1 MTNQPLWHGRFANK
15 TNEDAFALN
24 ASISFDIRMAEQD
37 VRGSIAWAEA
47 IYKAGVLDEAEHTQI
62 QAGLQQ
68 IEQEIQSDSFTVTPA
83 DEDIHTA
90 VERRLGEIIGALSG
104 KLHTGRSRNDQVATD
119 FRLWLLDNIPALDA
133 ALIDLQAALTERA
146 EADLAPYPSLSPEGG
161 KGQVSQARHV
171 LPPSGGDV
179 RRTEGG
185 GKPII
190 MPGYTHLQRA
200 QPILLSQW
208 WLSHYPPLKRD
219 QARLREL
226 SRRVAVLP
234 LGCGALAGC
243 PYPVDRVALSESLG
257 FAEPAMNSLD
267 AVSNRD
273 FAAEFLFVAAMIGT
287 HLSKI
292 AEQIILFTSAEFGF
306 FELDDAYS
314 TGSSLMPQKK
324 NADPFELTR
333 GKAGTLLGYLTG
345 LMATLKGL
353 PSTYDKDLQED
364 KVPVFTAFDTLTA
377 MLPVIAGAL
386 RTLTVKPARMEA
398 AIDTNMMAT
407 DLADYLVERGV
418 PFREAHAI
426 SGEVVRAGIDKQK
439 ALDELTLEEYKAIN
453 AVFDE
458 DVYAVYDARESI
470 AKRAAIGGT
479 APEAVKAQIER
490 AKRELTSEE

>member
-1 MTNQPLWHGRFANK
+1 MTSQPLWHGRFANK
-15 TNEDAFALN
+15 TNADAFALN

-62 QAGLQQ
+62 QAGLRQ
-68 IEQEIQSDSFTVTPA
+68 ILQEVRSDTFAVNPD

-90 VERRLGEIIGALSG
+90 VERRLGEIIGSLSG

-119 FRLWLLDNIPALDA
+119 FRLWMLDNIPALDA
-133 ALIDLQAALTERA
+133 ALVDLQSALVERA
-146 EADLAPYPSLSPEGG
+146 EQDFG
-161 KGQVSQARHV
+161 
-171 LPPSGGDV
+171 
-179 RRTEGG
+179 T
-185 GKPII
+185 I

-219 QARLREL
+219 QARLSEL
-226 SRRVAVLP
+226 SRRVAVMP

-243 PYPVDRVALSESLG
+243 PYPIDRVALSETLG
-257 FAEPAMNSLD
+257 FDEPAMNSLD

-273 FAAEFLFVAAMIGT
+273 FAAEFLFVAALIGT

-292 AEQIILFTSAEFGF
+292 AEQVILFTSAEFGF

-364 KVPVFTAFDTLTA
+364 KIPVFAAFDTLTA

-398 AIDTNMMAT
+398 AIDSNMMAT
-407 DLADYLVERGV
+407 DLADYLVKRGV
-418 PFREAHAI
+418 PFRQAHAI
-426 SGEVVRAGIDKQK
+426 SGEVVRTGIDKQK
-439 ALDELTLEEYKAIN
+439 PLNELTLEEYKAIN
-453 AVFDE
+453 EVFDE
-458 DVYAVYDARESI
+458 EVYAVYDARESI

-479 APEAVKAQIER
+479 APDAVKAQIER
-490 AKRELTSEE
+490 AKRELKSDE

>member
-15 TNEDAFALN
+15 TNDDAFALN

-47 IYKAGVLDEAEHTQI
+47 IYKADVITAAEHTQI
-62 QAGLQQ
+62 QAGLLQ
-68 IEQEIQSDSFTVTPA
+68 IEQEILSQAFTVKPD
-83 DEDIHTA
+83 DEDIHSA
-90 VERRLGEIIGALSG
+90 VERRLGEIIGTLSG

-119 FRLWLLDNIPALDA
+119 FRLWMLDHIPALDA
-133 ALIDLQAALTERA
+133 ALVDLQSALVERA
-146 EADLAPYPSLSPEGG
+146 EEDF
-161 KGQVSQARHV
+161 
-171 LPPSGGDV
+171 D
-179 RRTEGG
+179 T
-185 GKPII
+185 I

-219 QARLREL
+219 QARLQEL
-226 SRRVAVLP
+226 SRRVAILP

-243 PYPVDRVALSESLG
+243 PYPVDRVALSEKLG
-257 FAEPAMNSLD
+257 FAKPAMNSLD

-287 HLSKI
+287 HLSKL

-364 KVPVFTAFDTLTA
+364 KVPVFAAFDTLIA

-439 ALDELTLEEYKAIN
+439 ALDELTLEEYKEIN
-453 AVFDE
+453 AVFDK

-479 APEAVKAQIER
+479 APDAVKAQIVR
-490 AKRELTSEE
+490 AKRELTSKN